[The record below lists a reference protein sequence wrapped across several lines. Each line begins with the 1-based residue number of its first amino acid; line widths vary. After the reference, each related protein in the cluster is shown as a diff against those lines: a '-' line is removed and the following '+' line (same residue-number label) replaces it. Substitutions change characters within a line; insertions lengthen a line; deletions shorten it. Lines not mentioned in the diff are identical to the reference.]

1 MIEQIAVLM
10 MGTLYGL
17 VIGIIPSAGAT
28 TGLVALFSVIG
39 YFSGDP
45 YLGVIFCMAVVAAS
59 TTGDTFTGVLLG
71 IPGANSAAATMV
83 DGFPLA
89 LQGKATYAI
98 TAAVTTSTINGILWG
113 TLTFALLPWYAQ
125 LMMVF
130 GVPELWAFTML
141 ALATVG
147 FISSKWW
154 VRSLIAIFIGLALGY
169 IGTDPY
175 TNADR
180 WTMGW
185 DYLGDGLQL
194 MPVVAGLFAFPEII
208 AGLRRGGKT
217 AQVEKQDQRQQ
228 TVDGV
233 KAVWANKWDAL
244 RGGAIGAFIGLL
256 PGLGGAMSDW
266 MSYGATVAAHPNEK
280 FGNGNIKGVIG
291 PEGSN
296 NAQKAT
302 SMIPTVLFGIP
313 GASFAAV
320 LMGLFMY
327 LDFELG
333 TIDLAADQ
341 RFFDSLTFGFMWA
354 TVIVGVLCIVF
365 TRYIAMI
372 AYIPYKYYFPLLVA
386 FIVWA
391 CVQYTGGWEDYAVL
405 AVMTVIGLL
414 AKHFKFSRPAML
426 MAFILSERV
435 ESLTVQM
442 MSLYNIDRLLDR
454 PIFLGLCAL
463 IVVVFVWGI
472 LRRGKLEYA

>member
-1 MIEQIAVLM
+1 MA
-10 MGTLYGL
+10 GTLYGL
-17 VIGIIPSAGAT
+17 IIGIIPSAGAT

-45 YLGVIFCMAVVAAS
+45 YLGVIFCMAVVASS

-98 TAAVTTSTINGILWG
+98 TAAVTTSTINGLLWG

-125 LMMVF
+125 LMMIF
-130 GVPELWAFTML
+130 GIPELWAFTML

-154 VRSLIAIFIGLALGY
+154 VRSLIAILIGLCLGY

-175 TNADR
+175 TNGDR

-185 DYLGDGLQL
+185 GYLGDGLQL

-208 AGLRRGGKT
+208 AGLRRGTQT
-217 AQVEKQDQRQQ
+217 AQVEKQDQKQQ
-228 TVDGV
+228 TIDGV

-266 MSYGATVAAHPNEK
+266 MAYGSTVAAHPDEK

-333 TIDLAADQ
+333 TIDLAADDK
-341 RFFDSLTFGFMWA
+341 FFDSLTFGFMWA
-354 TVIVGVLCIVF
+354 TVIVGILCIVF

-405 AVMTVIGLL
+405 AIMTVIGLL
-414 AKHFKFSRPAML
+414 AKKYKFSRPAML
-426 MAFILSERV
+426 MAFILSDRV
-435 ESLTVQM
+435 EALTIQM
-442 MSLYNIDRLLDR
+442 TRLYNIDRLLDR
-454 PIFLGLCAL
+454 PIFLVLVAL
-463 IVVVFVWGI
+463 IVIVFVWGI

>member
-1 MIEQIAVLM
+1 MLEQILVLM
-10 MGTLYGL
+10 AGTLYGL
-17 VIGIIPSAGAT
+17 IIGIIPSAGAT

-45 YLGVIFCMAVVAAS
+45 YLGVIFCMAVVASS

-98 TAAVTTSTINGILWG
+98 TAAVTTSTINGLLWG

-125 LMMVF
+125 LMMIF
-130 GVPELWAFTML
+130 GIPELWAFTML

-154 VRSLIAIFIGLALGY
+154 VRSLIAILIGLCLGY

-175 TNADR
+175 TNGDR

-185 DYLGDGLQL
+185 GYLGDGLQL

-208 AGLRRGGKT
+208 AGLRRGTQT
-217 AQVEKQDQRQQ
+217 AQVEKQDQKQQ
-228 TVDGV
+228 TIDGV

-266 MSYGATVAAHPNEK
+266 MAYGSTVAAHPDEK

-333 TIDLAADQ
+333 TIDLAADDK
-341 RFFDSLTFGFMWA
+341 FFDSLTFGFMWA
-354 TVIVGVLCIVF
+354 TVIVGILCIVF

-405 AVMTVIGLL
+405 AIMTVIGLL
-414 AKHFKFSRPAML
+414 AKKYKFSRPAML
-426 MAFILSERV
+426 MAFILSDRV
-435 ESLTVQM
+435 EALTIQM
-442 MSLYNIDRLLDR
+442 TRLYNIDRLLDR
-454 PIFLGLCAL
+454 PIFLVLVAL
-463 IVVVFVWGI
+463 IVIVFVWGI

>member
-1 MIEQIAVLM
+1 MA
-10 MGTLYGL
+10 GTLYGL
-17 VIGIIPSAGAT
+17 IIGIIPSAGAT

-39 YFSGDP
+39 YFSNDP
-45 YLGVIFCMAVVAAS
+45 YLGVIFCMAVVASS

-98 TAAVTTSTINGILWG
+98 TAAVTTSTINGLLWG

-130 GVPELWAFTML
+130 GIPELWAFTML

-154 VRSLIAIFIGLALGY
+154 VRSLIAILIGLCLGY

-175 TNADR
+175 TNGDR

-185 DYLGDGLQL
+185 GYLGDGLQL

-208 AGLRRGGKT
+208 AGLRRGTQT
-217 AQVEKQDQRQQ
+217 AQVEKQDQKQQ
-228 TVDGV
+228 TIDGV

-266 MSYGATVAAHPNEK
+266 MAYGSTVAAHPDEK

-333 TIDLAADQ
+333 TIDLAADDK
-341 RFFDSLTFGFMWA
+341 FFDSLTFGFMWA
-354 TVIVGVLCIVF
+354 TVIVGILCIVF

-405 AVMTVIGLL
+405 AIMTVIGLL
-414 AKHFKFSRPAML
+414 AKKYKFSRPAML
-426 MAFILSERV
+426 MAFILSDRV
-435 ESLTVQM
+435 EALTIQM
-442 MSLYNIDRLLDR
+442 TRLYNIDRLLDR
-454 PIFLGLCAL
+454 PIFLVLVAL
-463 IVVVFVWGI
+463 IAIVFVWGI

>member
-1 MIEQIAVLM
+1 
-10 MGTLYGL
+10 
-17 VIGIIPSAGAT
+17 
-28 TGLVALFSVIG
+28 
-39 YFSGDP
+39 
-45 YLGVIFCMAVVAAS
+45 MAVVAAS

-98 TAAVTTSTINGILWG
+98 TAAVTTSTINGLLWG

-125 LMMVF
+125 LMMIF
-130 GVPELWAFTML
+130 GIPELWAFTML

-154 VRSLIAIFIGLALGY
+154 VRSLIAIVIGLCLGY

-175 TNADR
+175 TNGDR

-185 DYLGDGLQL
+185 KYLGDGLQL

-208 AGLRRGGKT
+208 AGLRRGTQT
-217 AQVEKQDQRQQ
+217 AQVEKQDQKQQ
-228 TVDGV
+228 TIDGV
-233 KAVWANKWDAL
+233 RAVWENKWDAL
-244 RGGAIGAFIGLL
+244 RGGFIGAFIGLL

-266 MSYGATVAAHPNEK
+266 MAYGSTVAAHPDEK

-333 TIDLAADQ
+333 TIDLAADDK
-341 RFFDSLTFGFMWA
+341 FFDSLTFGFMWA
-354 TVIVGVLCIVF
+354 TVIVGILCIVF

-391 CVQYTGGWEDYAVL
+391 CVQYTGGWEDYAIL
-405 AVMTVIGLL
+405 AIMTVIGLL
-414 AKHFKFSRPAML
+414 AKKYKFSRPAML
-426 MAFILSERV
+426 MAFILSDRV
-435 ESLTVQM
+435 EALTIQM
-442 MSLYNIDRLLDR
+442 TRLYNIDRLLDR
-454 PIFLGLCAL
+454 PIFLVLVAL
-463 IVVVFVWGI
+463 IVIVFVWGI

>member
-1 MIEQIAVLM
+1 M

-405 AVMTVIGLL
+405 AVMTVIGLV
-414 AKHFKFSRPAML
+414 AKKYKFSRPAML
-426 MAFILSERV
+426 MAFILSDRV
-435 ESLTVQM
+435 EALTIQM
-442 MSLYNIDRLLDR
+442 TTLYNIDRLMDR
-454 PIFLGLCAL
+454 PIFLGLCVL
-463 IVVVFVWGI
+463 ILIVFVWGI
-472 LRRGKLEYA
+472 TKRSKLEYA

>member
-1 MIEQIAVLM
+1 
-10 MGTLYGL
+10 
-17 VIGIIPSAGAT
+17 
-28 TGLVALFSVIG
+28 
-39 YFSGDP
+39 
-45 YLGVIFCMAVVAAS
+45 MAVVAAS

-98 TAAVTTSTINGILWG
+98 TAAVTTSTINGLLWG

-125 LMMVF
+125 LMMIF
-130 GVPELWAFTML
+130 GIPELWAFTML

-154 VRSLIAIFIGLALGY
+154 VRSLIAIVIGLCLGY

-175 TNADR
+175 TNGDR

-208 AGLRRGGKT
+208 AGLRRGTQT
-217 AQVEKQDQRQQ
+217 AQVEKQDQKQQ
-228 TVDGV
+228 TIDGV
-233 KAVWANKWDAL
+233 RAVWENKWDAL
-244 RGGAIGAFIGLL
+244 RGGFIGAFIGLL

-266 MSYGATVAAHPNEK
+266 MAYGSTVAAHPDEK

-333 TIDLAADQ
+333 TIDLAADDK
-341 RFFDSLTFGFMWA
+341 FFDSLTFGFMWA
-354 TVIVGVLCIVF
+354 TVIVGIICIVF

-391 CVQYTGGWEDYAVL
+391 CVQYTGGWEDYVIL
-405 AVMTVIGLL
+405 AIMTVIGLL
-414 AKHFKFSRPAML
+414 AKKYKFSRPAML
-426 MAFILSERV
+426 MAFILSDRV
-435 ESLTVQM
+435 ESLTIQM
-442 MSLYNIDRLLDR
+442 TTLYNVDRLLDR
-454 PIFLGLCAL
+454 PIFLGLVAL
-463 IVVVFVWGI
+463 IVVVFIWGI